1 MRWAAP
7 HDAYQAKGA
16 DEWVTIAVGNDDEWR
31 KLCEIMGKA
40 ELASDP
46 RFAAFDARWQNQDL
60 LRQPISRGRVQHD
73 KAAIANRLQAAG
85 IRSAPVNPPK
95 DVIESPY
102 LAARK
107 AFVTLTHPDAGTHG
121 YMTLPFRLSLT
132 PGGQHRASPCLGA
145 DTRKVLVELAGLTAQ
160 EFDELEAEGVTCNI
174 PAA

>member
-1 MRWAAP
+1 M
-7 HDAYQAKGA
+7 
-16 DEWVTIAVGNDDEWR
+16 
-31 KLCEIMGKA
+31 
-40 ELASDP
+40 
-46 RFAAFDARWQNQDL
+46 
-60 LRQPISRGRVQHD
+60 
-73 KAAIANRLQAAG
+73 
-85 IRSAPVNPPK
+85 NPPK

-174 PAA
+174 PSRVAIIARNQHHDRLSAHQIRDATF